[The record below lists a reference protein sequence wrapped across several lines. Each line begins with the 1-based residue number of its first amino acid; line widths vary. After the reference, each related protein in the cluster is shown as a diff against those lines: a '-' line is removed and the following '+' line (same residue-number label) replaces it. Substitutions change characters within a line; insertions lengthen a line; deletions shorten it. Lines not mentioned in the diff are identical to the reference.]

1 MEFFFIVMSSA
12 GVGLWLYNLFMRS
25 NGDSKTA
32 GIGAGISAVVVAA
45 IEFLI
50 LRAVS

>member
-1 MEFFFIVMSSA
+1 MEFFFIIMSSA
-12 GVGLWLYNLFMRS
+12 GVGMWLYNVFMRS

-32 GIGAGISAVVVAA
+32 GIGAGISAVIVAF
-45 IEFLI
+45 IEFMI